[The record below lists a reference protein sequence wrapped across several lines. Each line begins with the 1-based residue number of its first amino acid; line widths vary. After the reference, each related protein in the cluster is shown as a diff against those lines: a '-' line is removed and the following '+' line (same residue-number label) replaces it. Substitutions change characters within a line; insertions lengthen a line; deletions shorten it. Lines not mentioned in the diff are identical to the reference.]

1 MAHNIL
7 FYIVSFLGAALVC
20 VPISKRLGF
29 GSVLGYLLAGVIT
42 GPFGFA
48 LFEGVEDLMH
58 MSEFGVVFLMF
69 LIGLELEPKKLW
81 EMRVSIFGL
90 GSLQV
95 LLVGFLVFLIAYFLY
110 SQTASVSI
118 LVGMSMALSS
128 TAMALQ
134 ILNERRL
141 LNTHSGRSA
150 FSILLF
156 QDIAVIAMI
165 AILPLLAINEAGGS
179 AENSSGSWLH
189 FAKVAGTLIVA
200 IVGGRLLLRP
210 LLRRIASLHLREIFT
225 AFALF
230 LVVGMSYIMQQ
241 LDISMALGAFMAG
254 VLLADSEYRHALE
267 SDIEP
272 FKGLLM
278 GLFFMTVGM
287 SIDFSQVF
295 QRPLFFGG
303 MVVALFATK
312 IFAHVVLG
320 RLFKIPRRHV
330 PFFAVVLS
338 QVGEFAFVLL
348 GAAAGLKI
356 IDFATN
362 QALMALVALTMLMT
376 PILVLAYEKIY
387 VRFFDCANT
396 SIDPDIEEPEDA
408 PVIIAGFGRFGQ
420 IVGRLLYANRV
431 KAVVMDY
438 EPTQI
443 ELLRRFGFKVRYG
456 DATRLDLLEA
466 AGARTAQILVVAI
479 DDTEASL
486 KLVDIAKEN
495 FPHLKI
501 FVRAR
506 NMAHVYALMDRKVEV
521 IERELFES
529 SLRLGASVLKSLGWP
544 AYRSV
549 QAAHIFRDHNVH
561 MIQDLY
567 ERRDN
572 QDEMVAK
579 AKQARDDLEKMFIK
593 ENEYL
598 NQAESWD
605 SERHEII

>member
-1 MAHNIL
+1 MSHHIL
-7 FYIVSFLGAALVC
+7 FYIVSFLAAVLIC

-29 GSVLGYLLAGVIT
+29 GAVLGYLVAGVIM

-48 LFEGVEDLMH
+48 VFEDIEELRH

-69 LIGLELEPKKLW
+69 LIGLELAPKKLW

-90 GSLQV
+90 GGLQV
-95 LLVGFLVFLIAYFLY
+95 LSVGSAAFVLAYFLFEQKI
-110 SQTASVSI
+110 SAAI
-118 LVGMSMALSS
+118 LIGMVMALSS

-134 ILNERRL
+134 ILTERRL
-141 LNTHSGRSA
+141 LNTQSGKSA

-156 QDIAVIAMI
+156 QDIAVIPMI
-165 AILPLLAINEAGGS
+165 AVLPFLVFSEGVQGDSGTGGTWSYLAQ
-179 AENSSGSWLH
+179 
-189 FAKVAGTLIVA
+189 VAGILGILM
-200 IVGGRLLLRP
+200 VGGRLLLRP
-210 LLRRIASLHLREIFT
+210 VLRAIASLHLREIFT

-230 LVVGMSYIMQQ
+230 LVVGMSYLMQQ
-241 LDISMALGAFMAG
+241 LGMSMALGAFIAG

-272 FKGLLM
+272 FKGLLL

-287 SIDFSQVF
+287 SVDLSQVIV
-295 QRPLFFGG
+295 RPLFFAGLIFT
-303 MVVALFATK
+303 LFAVK
-312 IFAHVVLG
+312 ILIHGVLG
-320 RLFKIPRRHV
+320 RLFKLPRRHI

-348 GAAAGLKI
+348 GAAAGLQI
-356 IDFATN
+356 IDAQTN
-362 QALMALVALTMLMT
+362 QTLIVLVALSMLLT
-376 PILVLAYEKIY
+376 PVLVLFYDKVY
-387 VRFFDCANT
+387 VRFFDCVHVPEPE
-396 SIDPDIEEPEDA
+396 IVEPEDNA
-408 PVIIAGFGRFGQ
+408 VIIAGFGRFGQ
-420 IVGRLLYANRV
+420 IVGRLLYANRI
-431 KAVVMDY
+431 KAVVLDY

-443 ELLRRFGFKVRYG
+443 ELVRRFGFKVRYG

-466 AGARTAQILVVAI
+466 AGARQARILVVAI
-479 DDTEASL
+479 DDVEASL
-486 KLVDIAKEN
+486 KLVDMAREN

-501 FVRAR
+501 YARAR
-506 NMAHVYALMDRKVEV
+506 NVAHVYALKERKVEV

-529 SLRLGASVLKSLGWP
+529 SLRLGASVLRGLGWS
-544 AYRSV
+544 AYQSV
-549 QAAHIFRDHNVH
+549 QATNIFRDHNNA
-561 MIQDLY
+561 MIEDLY
-567 ERRDN
+567 RRREN

-605 SERHEII
+605 SEHHEIP

>member
-1 MAHNIL
+1 MAHGVL
-7 FYIVSFLGAALVC
+7 YYIVVFLAAALVC

-29 GSVLGYLLAGVIT
+29 GSVLGYLIAGVIM
-42 GPFGFA
+42 GPFCFSVI
-48 LFEGVEDLMH
+48 EQVEDLMH

-81 EMRVSIFGL
+81 QMRVSIFGL
-90 GSLQV
+90 GGLQV
-95 LLVGFLVFLIAYFLY
+95 LCVGVLIFLLAHYVYAQDL
-110 SQTASVSI
+110 SVSV
-118 LVGMSMALSS
+118 LVGMCMALSS

-134 ILNERRL
+134 ILTERRL
-141 LNTHSGRSA
+141 LNTHSGKSA

-156 QDIAVIAMI
+156 QDIAVIPMI
-165 AILPLLAINEAGGS
+165 AILPLLAISEGVKVDGDS
-179 AENSSGSWLH
+179 TSTWFH
-189 FAKVAGTLIVA
+189 FAKVAGTLIA
-200 IVGGRLLLRP
+200 TIVGGRFLLRP
-210 LLRRIASLHLREIFT
+210 VLRRIASLHLREIFT

-230 LVVGMSYIMQQ
+230 LVVGMSFIMEQ

-287 SIDFSQVF
+287 SVNFNQVF
-295 QRPLFFGG
+295 QRPVLFIGLVASIFIVK
-303 MVVALFATK
+303 MVVH
-312 IFAHVVLG
+312 IVLG
-320 RLFKIPRRHV
+320 RMFGIPRHHV

-338 QVGEFAFVLL
+338 QVGEFDFVLV

-356 IDFATN
+356 IDVQAN
-362 QALMALVALTMLMT
+362 QILLAVVALSMLLT
-376 PILVLAYEKIY
+376 PVAILIYDKVY
-387 VRFFDCANT
+387 VRFFDCVHTEETEVAE
-396 SIDPDIEEPEDA
+396 DGDI

-431 KAVVMDY
+431 RAVVMDY

-443 ELLRRFGFKVRYG
+443 ELLRKFGFKVRYG

-466 AGARTAQILVVAI
+466 AGAARAQVLVVAI
-479 DDTEASL
+479 DDVEASL

-501 FVRAR
+501 YARAR
-506 NMAHVYALMDRKVEV
+506 NVAHTYSLMDRNVDG
-521 IERELFES
+521 IERELLDS
-529 SLRLGASVLKSLGWP
+529 SLRLGSSVLRGLGWP
-544 AYRSV
+544 AYQSV
-549 QAAHIFRDHNVH
+549 VAANIFREHNIS
-561 MIQDLY
+561 MTKDLY
-567 ERRDN
+567 TRRDN
-572 QDEMVAK
+572 PDEMISK
-579 AKQARDDLEKMFIK
+579 SKQARDDLERMFEK

-605 SERHEII
+605 SEQQIT